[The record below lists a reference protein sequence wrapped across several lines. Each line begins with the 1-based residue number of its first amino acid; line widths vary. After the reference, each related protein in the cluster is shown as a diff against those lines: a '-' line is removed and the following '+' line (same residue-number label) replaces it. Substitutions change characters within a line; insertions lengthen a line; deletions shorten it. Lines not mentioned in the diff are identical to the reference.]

1 MFSVN
6 APGFLV
12 FLAILLAVWY
22 RLPARRR
29 WLAMLAASLFFY
41 LSLDIPGFFVLLA
54 SAAVVWVCAR
64 SAAPG
69 APARRRWLAAG
80 LAAALGPLLLL
91 KYYAMFA
98 GTLNGLLG
106 LTLWQG
112 QRLIQPLGLAYYSLQ
127 LTAYLLDAHR
137 GETPPEPNFARV
149 LCYTSFFL
157 SITQGPF
164 NRYSTLMPALDSTP
178 AFSAQRLKYGA
189 ARMAWGYFKKY
200 AIAERAAVVVD
211 TVFANA
217 YDLDRSQLI
226 FGVVMFAF
234 QLYADFSGY
243 TDIVLGAGEAMGLTL
258 PENFRQPYLS
268 ATIGEFWE
276 RWHISLSHWLQEYVF
291 EPLVWTGWTSRLPVV
306 GRFFTKPPV
315 NASLLITFLVSGLW
329 HGAAWNYVVW
339 GLLNGAYQVVSGLTR
354 RWRKKRWKQLGV
366 KPKSRWHHA
375 FQVAFVFV
383 FICIGYV
390 FFRAG
395 SFGEAVSFLG
405 YLVFP
410 SIEGVRVFS
419 MYWLLGLSS
428 RLDLVMLL
436 AGVAVLVAVDL
447 LHERGIRLRKRLFA
461 SPLPVRW
468 LIYECAIFAFLLMGK
483 FLSDGAFLYA
493 RF

>member
-6 APGFLV
+6 GAGFLL
-12 FLAILLAVWY
+12 FLAVLMAVWY
-22 RLPARRR
+22 RFPSRHR
-29 WLAMLAASLFFY
+29 WVVMLAANILFY

-54 SAAVVWVCAR
+54 CALVVWWCAR
-64 SAAPG
+64 RMAPDS
-69 APARRRWLAAG
+69 PSHSRWLAVG
-80 LAAALGPLLLL
+80 LVAALGPLLLL

-98 GTLNGLLG
+98 GTLNSLLG
-106 LTLWQG
+106 LSVWEGQG
-112 QRLIQPLGLAYYSLQ
+112 LIQPLGLAYYSLQ
-127 LTAYLLDAHR
+127 LTSYLLDVHR
-137 GETPPEPNFARV
+137 GEIPAEPNFARV

-164 NRYSTLMPALDSTP
+164 NRYGTWMTALDTAP
-178 AFSAQRLKYGA
+178 DFSGQRLKYGL

-200 AIAERAAVVVD
+200 AIAERLAVAVD
-211 TVFANA
+211 SAFHSAGTM
-217 YDLDRSQLI
+217 DRSQLI
-226 FGVVMFAF
+226 FGVIAFAF

-291 EPLVWTGWTSRLPVV
+291 EPLVWTGWTSRLPLI

-315 NASLLITFLVSGLW
+315 NASLLITFFVSGLW

-354 RWRKKRWKQLGV
+354 RWRKKQWKKLGV

-375 FQVAFVFV
+375 FQVVFVFV

-390 FFRAG
+390 FFRSG
-395 SFGEAVSFLG
+395 SFGEAIRYLG
-405 YLVFP
+405 YILHP
-410 SIEGVRVFS
+410 SFDGFRVFS
-419 MYWLLGLSS
+419 EYWLLGISS
-428 RLDLVMLL
+428 RLDLLLIL
-436 AGVAVLVAVDL
+436 AGIAVLIAVDL
-447 LHERGIRLRKRLFA
+447 FHEHGIRLRDRIFS

-468 LIYECAIFAFLLMGK
+468 LVYECAIFAFLLMGK
-483 FLSDGAFLYA
+483 FISDGTFLYE

>member
-6 APGFLV
+6 GPGFLA
-12 FLAILLAVWY
+12 FLAVLMLFWY
-22 RLPARRR
+22 RLPAGRR
-29 WLAMLAASLFFY
+29 WILMLAANILFY

-54 SAAVVWVCAR
+54 SALAVWWCAR
-64 SAAPG
+64 RTGPDAPNG
-69 APARRRWLAAG
+69 SGWLAAG
-80 LAAALGPLLLL
+80 LAAALGPLLML

-106 LTLWQG
+106 VSLWDGQG
-112 QRLIQPLGLAYYSLQ
+112 LIQPLGLAYYSLQ
-127 LTAYLLDAHR
+127 LTGYLLDVHR
-137 GETPPEPNFARV
+137 GEIPPEPSFARV

-164 NRYSTLMPALDSTP
+164 NRYKTWMPAMDHTP
-178 AFSAQRLKYGA
+178 EFSAQSLRFGL

-200 AIAERAAVVVD
+200 AIAERLAVAVD
-211 TVFANA
+211 TVFNA
-217 YDLDRSQLI
+217 ASTLDRSQLV
-226 FGVVMFAF
+226 FAVVAFAF

-243 TDIVLGAGEAMGLTL
+243 TDIVLGAGEAMGLVL

-291 EPLVWTGWTSRLPVV
+291 EPLVWTGWTARLPLV

-315 NASLLITFLVSGLW
+315 NASLLITFCVSGLW

-354 RWRKKRWKQLGV
+354 RWRKKQWKKLGV
-366 KPKSRWHHA
+366 KPKSKLHHV
-375 FQVAFVFV
+375 FQVAFVFA
-383 FICIGYV
+383 FICISYV

-395 SFGEAVSFLG
+395 SLGEAVSYLG
-405 YLVFP
+405 YILNP
-410 SIEGVRVFS
+410 SFDGFRVFS
-419 MYWLLGLSS
+419 EYWLMGLSS
-428 RLDLVMLL
+428 RLDLIMML
-436 AGVAVLVAVDL
+436 AGLAVLIVVDL
-447 LHERGIRLRKRLFA
+447 LHERGIHLRKMIFS
-461 SPLPVRW
+461 SPRPVRW
-468 LIYECAIFAFLLMGK
+468 LVYECALFAFLLMGK
-483 FLSDGAFLYA
+483 FLSNGAFLYE